1 MAFPQTVQDLLAE
14 LYIAGAWVDIT
25 SKVRREDG
33 AGILIV
39 RGRGDEQQAIS
50 PSTCGM
56 NLNNRDGRFSPRNP
70 SGSYFGLIGR
80 NTPLRVSAL
89 APTSFLQID
98 QTTGT
103 TETTAYVSTPDAAT
117 LDITGDIDIRFEA
130 DLDSWTDVWELV
142 TKWGSTTSQRSY
154 ALTLTTANKLALSTS
169 VDGIAVSAQAISDVL
184 PITQGRLAVRVTLDV
199 NNGAGGRTT
208 TFYTSDS
215 ISGTWVQHGDAIV
228 ATGTTSIFSG
238 TEALVIGDAPNSTF
252 GASTIRGKVYAAEV
266 RNGIAGTVVANP
278 NFKIQTK
285 GASSFADTAAVPK
298 TWTLN
303 GKVSINNR
311 DYRFSGEVSSF
322 PQKWDISGTDVWT
335 EIEGAGILRRLNQGE
350 APVSS
355 TLYRTLFARTDLVAY
370 WPCEDG
376 SDARTMASA
385 VAGGRALWCDGT
397 PEFASD
403 SSFVCSAPVPVF
415 NGSRWHGY
423 IKPYTDTGTVSTRF
437 LLNVPLAGLGGNVTV
452 ATLRTAGEVNN
463 WDIIVNSVGNLNVTG
478 TDRSG
483 VQQFTQTIGFAL
495 NGRPSYVGVRL
506 VKTGSDTVVTM
517 DVLDILGQT
526 ALTGGATMAGLL
538 TDRATSLLLNTNATM
553 QDVGMGHISVQS
565 TVSPAFADAA
575 MFSSVL
581 ANINETAE
589 ARIVRLCSENNIPLF
604 RSGTLGG
611 SARMGYQGID
621 TVVNLLRECEATD
634 MGILYEDRAGYGL
647 AYRSRNSILNE
658 AAGATAS
665 YAANQLAGDPDP
677 IDDDAF
683 VRNDITVTRNNA
695 GSSRVTQTTG
705 PLSTA
710 SPSATPPGVGVYDD
724 EVSISLN
731 SDDACDDQAGW
742 RLHVGTV
749 DEARYPRLGFNL
761 ASPSIANSA
770 TLPQALAYLDLG
782 GRLDVTNPPAWL
794 PPETI
799 RQVVNG
805 TTETLANYE
814 RFITFN
820 CSPYSAWTVGVY
832 GPSNVAVS
840 RYSSDG
846 TTVRT
851 AMTTTQT
858 TMNLTTPYGPLWT
871 TDPAQ
876 FSFDLMVAGERMTA
890 TACSGSTSSTQVFTV
905 IRSVNGVVKTH
916 AVGETVELF
925 EPAYYSF

>member
-1 MAFPQTVQDLLAE
+1 MAFPQTVQDILAE
-14 LYIAGAWVDIT
+14 LYLAGAWVNIT

-33 AGILIV
+33 AGIFIT
-39 RGRGDEQQAIS
+39 RGRADEQQAIS
-50 PSTCGM
+50 PSTCNM

-70 SGSYFGLIGR
+70 SGPYFGQIGR
-80 NTPLRVSAL
+80 NTPLRVSVV

-98 QTTGT
+98 QNTGT

-117 LDITGDIDIRFEA
+117 LDITGDVDIRFEA
-130 DLDSWTDVWELV
+130 DFDSWADVMELV

-154 ALTLTTANKLALSTS
+154 ALTLTSAGKLALSTS
-169 VDGIAVSAQAISDVL
+169 SDGLAVTTQALSDVL
-184 PITQGRLAVRVTLDV
+184 PITQGRIAVRATLDV
-199 NNGAGGRTT
+199 NNGAAGRTA

-215 ISGTWVQHGDAIV
+215 INGTWVQLGDAIV
-228 ATGTTSIFSG
+228 TAGTTTIFSG
-238 TEALVIGDAPNSTF
+238 TEALVVGDAPNATF
-252 GASTIRGKVYAAEV
+252 GGSVIRGKIYAAEV

-278 NFKIQTK
+278 DFRIQTA

-311 DYRFSGEVSSF
+311 DYRFCGEVSSF

-385 VAGGRALWCDGT
+385 VSGGRALWCDGT

-423 IKPYTDTGTVSTRF
+423 IKPYTDTGTVSVRF
-437 LLNVPLAGLGGNVTV
+437 LLNIPLAGLGGNVTI
-452 ATLRTAGEVNN
+452 ATLRTAGDVNN

-483 VQQFTQTIGFAL
+483 TQQFTQTIGFAL

-517 DVLDILGQT
+517 DVIDIGAQT
-526 ALTGGATMAGLL
+526 NLSGGATMAGLL
-538 TDRATSLLLNTNATM
+538 TDRATSLLLNTNSTL

-565 TVSPAFADAA
+565 SINPVFADAA

-589 ARIVRLCSENNIPLF
+589 TRLIRLCAENNIPFF
-604 RSGTLGG
+604 RSGSLGN
-611 SARMGYQGID
+611 SAKMGYQGID
-621 TVVNLLRECEATD
+621 TVINLLRECEATD

-658 AAGATAS
+658 AAGATAN
-665 YAANQLAGDPDP
+665 YASNQLAEDPDP
-677 IDDDAF
+677 VDDDAF
-683 VRNDITVTRNNA
+683 VRNDITVRRNNA
-695 GSSRVTQTTG
+695 GSSRAVQLTG

-710 SPSATPPGVGVYDD
+710 SASATPPGVGVYDE
-724 EVSISLN
+724 EVPLSLN
-731 SDDACDDQAGW
+731 SDDSCEDQAGW

-770 TLPQALAYLDLG
+770 TLREALAALDIG
-782 GRLDVTNPPAWL
+782 DRLDITNPPAWL

-805 TTETLANYE
+805 TSETLANYE
-814 RFITFN
+814 RFITVN

-832 GPSNVAVS
+832 GPSNSSVS

-858 TMNLTTPYGPLWT
+858 TMNLTTPFGPLWT

-890 TACSGSTSSTQVFTV
+890 TACSGSTASTQVFTV
-905 IRSVNGVVKTH
+905 VRSVNGVVKTH
-916 AVGETVELF
+916 AIGEAVELF